1 MNLSPWQLEPAHLV
15 MPNGRRV
22 PLAEIADWAM
32 AAWGGKQQIV
42 TDQWR
47 GWRIV
52 HQWLV
57 PPGRRAQTGGVP
69 MLAIRHL
76 ALELEAQ
83 RRRSKASGNGLEIR
97 PTQLRLPALG

>member
-1 MNLSPWQLEPAHLV
+1 MSYSPWQLEPAHLV
-15 MPNGRRV
+15 MPNGRQL

-32 AAWGGKQQIV
+32 AAWGGKQQLV

-57 PPGRRAQTGGVP
+57 PPDRKAPTGGIAIHTIESLRRELDTERRRASD
-69 MLAIRHL
+69 
-76 ALELEAQ
+76 EAP
-83 RRRSKASGNGLEIR
+83 RTHPG
-97 PTQLRLPALG
+97 QLRLPTLG